1 MKEWKL
7 KQEVYHRLNPT
18 HSDMLMD
25 KEISLIW
32 DEQETVRFAIK
43 HWHERVDK
51 FIYPA
56 KSYCVAVC
64 YAKWIE
70 RDYGDNFWDLLN
82 DPNLLYSND
91 PYFEVYKDKKHIY
104 NPIISAF
111 PEDESQGMIPDIRDW
126 YEKEIK
132 YDTGISINSKYKEK

>member
-1 MKEWKL
+1 
-7 KQEVYHRLNPT
+7 
-18 HSDMLMD
+18 MLMD

-32 DEQETVRFAIK
+32 GEKEIIDYAIK
-43 HWHERVDK
+43 HWNERVDK

-56 KSYCVAVC
+56 KSYCVAIC

-82 DPNLLYSND
+82 DPALLYSND
-91 PYFEVYKDKKHIY
+91 PYFEIYKDKKHIY

-111 PEDESQGMIPDIRDW
+111 PEDETLGMIPDIRDW
-126 YEKEIK
+126 YEKEIR

>member
-1 MKEWKL
+1 
-7 KQEVYHRLNPT
+7 
-18 HSDMLMD
+18 MLMD

-32 DEQETVRFAIK
+32 DEQQIVEYAIK
-43 HWHERVDK
+43 HWNERVDK

-82 DPNLLYSND
+82 DPALLYSND
-91 PYFEVYKDKKHIY
+91 PYFEIYNDKKQIY

-111 PEDESQGMIPDIRDW
+111 PEDETQGMIPDIRDW
-126 YEKEIK
+126 YTKEIR
-132 YDTGISINSKYKEK
+132 YDTGVSINSKYKEK